1 MSKTKEGDVILTGAR
16 SLRDLCLDISYEHER
31 VGEKDDSGWEKY
43 EVASKAASVTGVLE
57 IPFEIIVNGA
67 PDRFAEIGEG
77 GPEFDVT
84 KIRRLVESAIKE
96 EIE

>member
-1 MSKTKEGDVILTGAR
+1 MTGAR
-16 SLRDLCLDISYEHER
+16 SLRGLCLDITYEHER
-31 VGEKDDSGWEKY
+31 VGEKDDSGWEKH

-77 GPEFDVT
+77 GPKFDVT
-84 KIRRLVESAIKE
+84 KIRRLVESALKE
-96 EIE
+96 EIEWER